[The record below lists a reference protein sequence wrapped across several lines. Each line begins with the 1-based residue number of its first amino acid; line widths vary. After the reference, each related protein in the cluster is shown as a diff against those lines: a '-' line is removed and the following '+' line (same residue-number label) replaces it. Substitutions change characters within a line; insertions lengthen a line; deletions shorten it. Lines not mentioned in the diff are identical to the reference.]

1 MTKTILSPR
10 LLCAIV
16 ASATL
21 FSGTAYADGG
31 SDPVKARA
39 DCERQGRATTP
50 AALKKCCGDYILVA
64 DMKRQRQLEAQCA
77 GGGDA
82 KPSSKPAKPGG
93 SS

>member
-1 MTKTILSPR
+1 MTKTILLPR

-21 FSGTAYADGG
+21 FCAAAHADGTN
-31 SDPVKARA
+31 DPAKARA
-39 DCERQGRATTP
+39 DCQKQGRATTP
-50 AALKKCCGDYILVA
+50 TELKQCCGDYILVA

-82 KPSSKPAKPGG
+82 KPSSKPAKTGG